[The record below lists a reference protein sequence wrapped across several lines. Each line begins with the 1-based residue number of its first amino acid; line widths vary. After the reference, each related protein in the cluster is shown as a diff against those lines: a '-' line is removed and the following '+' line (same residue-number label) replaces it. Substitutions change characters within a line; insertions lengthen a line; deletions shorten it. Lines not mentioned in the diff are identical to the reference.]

1 MCVYVYVC
9 VCKTVYVY
17 VCVCMCVYVCV
28 YVHVYVCVCDHTL
41 AKLSVNIIL
50 VPKTRASSA
59 EDTAFDKYWSFT

>member
-1 MCVYVYVC
+1 MCVYMCMYVYVC
-9 VCKTVYVY
+9 VCVYVR
-17 VCVCMCVYVCV
+17 VCVCM

-41 AKLSVNIIL
+41 AKLSVNTIL